1 MNPDY
6 SNGSI
11 CPLCEDKWKYIDK
24 NNDQIFC
31 SCAIGKRCE
40 RLWIQGNER
49 RELEAKSYQQRRE
62 RKFKRLVH
70 DYKTKAAGNGERWP
84 GEDNE

>member
-1 MNPDY
+1 MSQAFDPDH
-6 SNGSI
+6 GLV
-11 CPLCEDKWKYIDK
+11 CPLCEDKGKYIDK

-62 RKFKRLVH
+62 RKLKRLQR
-70 DYKTKAAGNGERWP
+70 DYKAEAAGGDRQP
-84 GEDNE
+84 GEEG